1 MTQEEI
7 KIANKTAR
15 SGGAVGKNALLPRI
29 IKGKYN
35 NPSFTILDF
44 GAGPKALHTKQ
55 LKADG
60 FVNVYAYDMGA
71 NFDPEV
77 HLSRKE
83 LESADN
89 FDIVMAS
96 NVINTLSSLPA
107 IRETLK
113 DIHRYTD
120 PKGMAIINLP
130 TSPRKL
136 KGITKDII
144 VDLLLL
150 AGFVS
155 VATENHNG
163 TKVFYCH
170 KISTR

>member
-1 MTQEEI
+1 MT
-7 KIANKTAR
+7 IANKTAR
-15 SGGAVGKNALLPRI
+15 SNGAVGKNALLPRI
-29 IKGKYN
+29 IKGRY
-35 NPSFTILDF
+35 SESSTILDF
-44 GAGPKALHTKQ
+44 GSGPKALHTKN
-55 LKADG
+55 LKEAG
-60 FVNVYAYDMGA
+60 FINVYAYDMGA

-77 HLSRKE
+77 HMSQQE
-83 LESADN
+83 LECAND

-120 PKGMAIINLP
+120 PKGVAIVNFP

-136 KGITKDII
+136 KGLTKDKI

-150 AGFVS
+150 AGF
-155 VATENHNG
+155 AEIMTENHNG
-163 TKVFYCH
+163 TKVFYCY
-170 KISTR
+170 KRGTK